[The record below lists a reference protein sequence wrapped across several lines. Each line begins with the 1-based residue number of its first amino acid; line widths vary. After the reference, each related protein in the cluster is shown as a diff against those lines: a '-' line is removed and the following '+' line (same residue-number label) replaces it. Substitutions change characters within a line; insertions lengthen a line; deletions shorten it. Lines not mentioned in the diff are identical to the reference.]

1 MIAWKEYKLGDLVE
15 IGRGASPRPIKN
27 YVTDKPGIPWVKIAD
42 ATKSINKYIERTNE
56 YIIKEGRRKTV
67 YPGELIVSNSATP
80 GIPKLMKI
88 EACVHDGWLVFDEYK
103 DIETLY
109 LYYFFLDYRRVLA
122 HSASGT
128 VFKNLT
134 TEIVK
139 NISVSPPPRTKSH
152 SQSFNCF

>member
-1 MIAWKEYKLGDLVE
+1 MISWEEHKLGDIVK

-27 YVTDKPGIPWVKIAD
+27 YVIDKPGIPWVKIAD

-56 YIIKEGRRKTV
+56 FIIEEGRRKTV

-103 DIETLY
+103 NIETLY
-109 LYYFFLDYRRVLA
+109 LYYFFLHKNRAEPKTSRRR
-122 HSASGT
+122 
-128 VFKNLT
+128 K
-134 TEIVK
+134 
-139 NISVSPPPRTKSH
+139 
-152 SQSFNCF
+152 